1 MNKVAHEQGSHMK
14 SSSQSSLLT
23 QQRFLPYFITQFLGA
38 FNDNIFKNVLLLF
51 VAFASVDTLPISS
64 NLFINLAAGL
74 FILPFFLFSALAGV
88 LADKYEKSW
97 FIRKVKLLEILIMS
111 LGAIGF
117 IYESYGILLLLLFL
131 MGTQSAFFGP
141 VKYALLPQQL
151 EPKELVSGNA
161 LVETGTFLAILI
173 GTLGAGLIASHESAK
188 IVAAVC
194 IVLFAVMGY
203 GASCFIPNAPSN
215 APDMKI
221 KWRPIALTRQTLKIA
236 KKDRPTFQ
244 ALMAISWFW
253 FLGAAYLTQ
262 FPNFTKIHLN
272 GTESAVAFLLALF
285 SVGIAIGSL
294 ACDKLSNHRI
304 EIGIVP
310 MGSFGISLFGLLMA
324 LAVPENL
331 PQFESFN
338 QFVGHSELWPLFAY
352 LLLLGISGG
361 IFIVPLYALM
371 QFRAEPNERAQVIA
385 GLNIYNSL
393 FMVGSAV
400 LGIVCLSLLELNIV
414 ELFILLAAMNTLVV
428 LYLVYQVPIY
438 AFRFF
443 TWVVTHT
450 MYRVKHK
457 NLHHLPEK
465 GGALIIC
472 NHVSYMDALL
482 LSAVCPRL
490 IRFVMEEDYAKLP
503 PIRRFLKRAGVIPIS
518 ATNRRSIRNA
528 FNEVEQALHDGHIV
542 CIFPEGRLTSDGE
555 IGEFMRGMELIIKRS
570 PVPVI
575 PMALK
580 GLWGSYFSR
589 FKGRAC
595 KGLPTRFWT
604 KLEIE
609 AGDAIDPKQASCE
622 VLRQKVIEIRGDFR

>member
-1 MNKVAHEQGSHMK
+1 MNN
-14 SSSQSSLLT
+14 SSQSSLLT
-23 QQRFLPYFITQFLGA
+23 QKRFLPYFITQFLGA

-97 FIRKVKLLEILIMS
+97 FIRKVKLLEVVIMS

-151 EPKELVSGNA
+151 ETKELVSGNA

-173 GTLGAGLIASHESAK
+173 GTLGAGIIASEEGAK
-188 IVAAVC
+188 LIAAVC
-194 IVLFAVMGY
+194 IVSFAVLGY
-203 GASCFIPNAPSN
+203 VSSCFIPQAPSN
-215 APDMKI
+215 APDLKV
-221 KWRPIALTRQTLKIA
+221 KWQPVKLTRATLAIA

-244 ALMAISWFW
+244 ALMSISWFW

-262 FPNFTKIHLN
+262 FPNFTKLHLN
-272 GTESAVAFLLALF
+272 GTESSVAFLLALF

-310 MGSFGISLFGLLMA
+310 MGSLGISIFGLLMA
-324 LAVPENL
+324 ISIPESL
-331 PQFESFN
+331 PDFSSFN
-338 QFVGHSELWPLFAY
+338 QFVTYSELWPLFAY

-361 IFIVPLYALM
+361 IFIVPLYSLM
-371 QFRAEPNERAQVIA
+371 QLRAKPNERAQVIA

-400 LGIVCLSLLELNIV
+400 LGIVCLSVLELSIPQ
-414 ELFILLAAMNTLVV
+414 LFILLAVGNTLVM
-428 LYLVYQVPIY
+428 LYLFYQVPIY

-465 GGALIIC
+465 GGALIVC

-490 IRFVMEEDYAKLP
+490 IRFVMEEDYTKLP

-518 ATNRRSIRNA
+518 ATNRNSIRNA
-528 FNEVEQALHDGHIV
+528 FKEVERALHEGHIV
-542 CIFPEGRLTSDGE
+542 CIFPEGKLTSDGE
-555 IGEFMRGMELIIKRS
+555 VAEFMRGMELIIKRS

-589 FKGRAC
+589 YKGRAC

-609 AGDAIDPKQASCE
+609 AGEPISPKQASCE
-622 VLRQKVIEIRGDFR
+622 TLRQSVSDLRGSLR

>member
-1 MNKVAHEQGSHMK
+1 MNN
-14 SSSQSSLLT
+14 SSQSSLLT
-23 QQRFLPYFITQFLGA
+23 QKRFLPYFITQFLGA

-97 FIRKVKLLEILIMS
+97 FIRKVKLLEVVIMS

-151 EPKELVSGNA
+151 ETKELVSGNA

-173 GTLGAGLIASHESAK
+173 GTLGAGIIASEESAK
-188 IVAAVC
+188 LVAAIC
-194 IVLFAVMGY
+194 IVSFAVLGY
-203 GASCFIPNAPSN
+203 VSSCFIPEAPSN
-215 APDMKI
+215 APDLKVKWQPI
-221 KWRPIALTRQTLKIA
+221 KLTKATLAIA

-244 ALMAISWFW
+244 ALMSISWFW
-253 FLGAAYLTQ
+253 FLGATYLTQ
-262 FPNFTKIHLN
+262 FPNFTKLHLN
-272 GTESAVAFLLALF
+272 GTESSVAFLLALF

-310 MGSFGISLFGLLMA
+310 MGSLGISIFGLLMA
-324 LAVPENL
+324 TSIPESL
-331 PQFESFN
+331 PEFGSFQ
-338 QFVGHSELWPLFAY
+338 QFVTYSELWPLFAY

-361 IFIVPLYALM
+361 IFIVPLYSLM
-371 QFRAEPNERAQVIA
+371 QLRAKPDERAQVIA

-400 LGIVCLSLLELNIV
+400 MGIVCLSVLELSIPQ
-414 ELFILLAAMNTLVV
+414 LFVLLALLNTFVM
-428 LYLVYQVPIY
+428 LYLFYQVPIY

-457 NLHHLPEK
+457 NLHNLPEN
-465 GGALIIC
+465 GGALIVC

-503 PIRRFLKRAGVIPIS
+503 PLRRFLKRAGVIPIS
-518 ATNRRSIRNA
+518 STNRRSIRNA
-528 FNEVEQALHDGHIV
+528 FNEVEQALHEGHIV
-542 CIFPEGRLTSDGE
+542 CIFPEGKLTSDGE
-555 IGEFMRGMELIIKRS
+555 VAEFMRGMELIIRRS

-589 FKGRAC
+589 YKGRAC

-609 AGDAIDPKQASCE
+609 AGEPISPADASCE
-622 VLRQKVIEIRGDFR
+622 TLRQAVADLRGSQR

>member
-1 MNKVAHEQGSHMK
+1 MNN
-14 SSSQSSLLT
+14 SSQSSLLT
-23 QQRFLPYFITQFLGA
+23 QKRFLPYFITQFLGA

-97 FIRKVKLLEILIMS
+97 FIRKVKLLEVVIMS

-151 EPKELVSGNA
+151 ETKELVSGNA

-173 GTLGAGLIASHESAK
+173 GTLGAGIIASEESAK
-188 IVAAVC
+188 LVAAIC
-194 IVLFAVMGY
+194 IVSFAVLGY
-203 GASCFIPNAPSN
+203 VSSCFIPEAPSN
-215 APDMKI
+215 APDLKVKWQPI
-221 KWRPIALTRQTLKIA
+221 KLTKATLAIA

-244 ALMAISWFW
+244 ALMSISWFW
-253 FLGAAYLTQ
+253 FLGATYLTQ
-262 FPNFTKIHLN
+262 FPNFTKLHLN
-272 GTESAVAFLLALF
+272 GTESSVAFLLALF

-310 MGSFGISLFGLLMA
+310 MGSLGISIFGLLMA
-324 LAVPENL
+324 TSIPESL
-331 PQFESFN
+331 PEFSSFQ
-338 QFVGHSELWPLFAY
+338 QFVTYSDLWPLFAY

-361 IFIVPLYALM
+361 IFIVPLYSLM
-371 QFRAEPNERAQVIA
+371 QLRAKPDERAQVIA

-400 LGIVCLSLLELNIV
+400 MGIVCLSVLELSIPQ
-414 ELFILLAAMNTLVV
+414 LFILLALLNTFVM
-428 LYLVYQVPIY
+428 LYLFYQVPIY

-457 NLHHLPEK
+457 NLHNLPEN
-465 GGALIIC
+465 GGALIVC

-503 PIRRFLKRAGVIPIS
+503 PLRRFLKRAGVIPIS
-518 ATNRRSIRNA
+518 STNRRSIRNA
-528 FNEVEQALHDGHIV
+528 FNEVEQALHEGHIV
-542 CIFPEGRLTSDGE
+542 CIFPEGKLTSDGE
-555 IGEFMRGMELIIKRS
+555 VAEFMRGMELIIRRS

-575 PMALK
+575 PVALK

-589 FKGRAC
+589 YKGRAC

-609 AGDAIDPKQASCE
+609 TGEPISPADASCE
-622 VLRQKVIEIRGDFR
+622 TLRQAVADLRGSQR

>member
-1 MNKVAHEQGSHMK
+1 MNN
-14 SSSQSSLLT
+14 SSQSSLLT
-23 QQRFLPYFITQFLGA
+23 QKRFLPYFITQFLGA

-97 FIRKVKLLEILIMS
+97 FIRKVKLLEVVIMS

-151 EPKELVSGNA
+151 ETKELVSGNA

-173 GTLGAGLIASHESAK
+173 GTLGAGIIASEESAK
-188 IVAAVC
+188 LVAAIC
-194 IVLFAVMGY
+194 IVSFAVLGY
-203 GASCFIPNAPSN
+203 VSSCFIPEAPSN
-215 APDMKI
+215 APDLKVKWQPI
-221 KWRPIALTRQTLKIA
+221 KLTKATLAIA

-244 ALMAISWFW
+244 ALMSISWFW
-253 FLGAAYLTQ
+253 FLGATYLTQ
-262 FPNFTKIHLN
+262 FPNFTKLHLN
-272 GTESAVAFLLALF
+272 GTESSVAFLLALF

-310 MGSFGISLFGLLMA
+310 MGSLGISIFGLLMA
-324 LAVPENL
+324 TSIPESL
-331 PQFESFN
+331 PEFGSFQ
-338 QFVGHSELWPLFAY
+338 QFVTYSELWPLFAY

-361 IFIVPLYALM
+361 IFIVPLYSLM
-371 QFRAEPNERAQVIA
+371 QLRAKPDERAQVIA

-400 LGIVCLSLLELNIV
+400 MGIVCLSVLELSIPQ
-414 ELFILLAAMNTLVV
+414 LFVLLALLNTFVM
-428 LYLVYQVPIY
+428 LYLFYQVPIY

-457 NLHHLPEK
+457 NLHNLPEN
-465 GGALIIC
+465 GGALIVC

-503 PIRRFLKRAGVIPIS
+503 PLRRFLKRAGVIPIS
-518 ATNRRSIRNA
+518 STNRRSIRNA
-528 FNEVEQALHDGHIV
+528 FNEVEQALHEGHIV
-542 CIFPEGRLTSDGE
+542 CIFPEGKLTSDGE
-555 IGEFMRGMELIIKRS
+555 VAEFMRGMELIIRRS

-589 FKGRAC
+589 YKGRAC

-609 AGDAIDPKQASCE
+609 TGEPISPADASCE
-622 VLRQKVIEIRGDFR
+622 TLHQAVADLRGSQR

>member
-1 MNKVAHEQGSHMK
+1 MNND
-14 SSSQSSLLT
+14 SQSSLLT
-23 QQRFLPYFITQFLGA
+23 QKRFLPYFITQFLGA

-97 FIRKVKLLEILIMS
+97 FIRKVKLLEVVIMS

-117 IYESYGILLLLLFL
+117 IYESYAILLLLLFL

-151 EPKELVSGNA
+151 KSKELVSGNA

-173 GTLGAGLIASHESAK
+173 GTLGAGIIASEENSK
-188 IVAAVC
+188 LIAAVC
-194 IVLFAVMGY
+194 IVTFAVLGY
-203 GASCFIPNAPSN
+203 LASYFIPEAPSN
-215 APDMKI
+215 APDLKV
-221 KWRPIALTRQTLKIA
+221 KWQPISLTRQTLAIA

-253 FLGAAYLTQ
+253 FLGATYLTQ
-262 FPNFTKIHLN
+262 FPNFTKVYLN

-310 MGSFGISLFGLLMA
+310 MGSLGISIFGFLMA
-324 LAVPENL
+324 VSIPEAL
-331 PQFESFN
+331 PDFDSFKS
-338 QFVGHSELWPLFAY
+338 FVSYSELWPLFTY
-352 LLLLGISGG
+352 LLLLGMSGG
-361 IFIVPLYALM
+361 IFIVPLYSLM
-371 QFRAEPNERAQVIA
+371 QFRAKPTERAQVIA

-400 LGIVCLSLLELNIV
+400 LGIVFLSVLQLSIPQ
-414 ELFILLAAMNTLVV
+414 LFALLAVFNTLVMFA
-428 LYLVYQVPIY
+428 LFYQVPIY

-457 NLHHLPEK
+457 NLHNLPEK
-465 GGALIIC
+465 GGALIVC

-503 PIRRFLKRAGVIPIS
+503 PLRRFLKRAGVIPIS
-518 ATNRRSIRNA
+518 ATNRSSIRNA
-528 FNEVEQALHDGHIV
+528 FKEVERALHEGHIV
-542 CIFPEGRLTSDGE
+542 CIFPEGKLTSDGE
-555 IGEFMRGMELIIKRS
+555 VAEFMRGMELIIRRS

-589 FKGRAC
+589 FKGSAC
-595 KGLPTRFWT
+595 KGLPNRFWT
-604 KLEIE
+604 KIEIE
-609 AGDAIDPKQASCE
+609 AGRPILPKDTSCE
-622 VLRQKVIEIRGDFR
+622 TLRQSVAELRGPLR

>member
-1 MNKVAHEQGSHMK
+1 MNN
-14 SSSQSSLLT
+14 SSQSSLLT
-23 QQRFLPYFITQFLGA
+23 QKRFLPYFITQFLGA

-97 FIRKVKLLEILIMS
+97 FIRKVKLLEVVIMS

-151 EPKELVSGNA
+151 ETKELVSGNA

-173 GTLGAGLIASHESAK
+173 GTLGAGIIASEESAK
-188 IVAAVC
+188 LVAAIC
-194 IVLFAVMGY
+194 IVSFAVLGY
-203 GASCFIPNAPSN
+203 VSSCFIPEAPSN
-215 APDMKI
+215 APDLKVKWQPI
-221 KWRPIALTRQTLKIA
+221 KLTKATLAIA

-244 ALMAISWFW
+244 ALMSISWFW
-253 FLGAAYLTQ
+253 FLGATYLTQ
-262 FPNFTKIHLN
+262 FPNFTKLHLN
-272 GTESAVAFLLALF
+272 GTESSVAFLLALF

-310 MGSFGISLFGLLMA
+310 MGSLGISIFGLLMA
-324 LAVPENL
+324 TSIPESL
-331 PQFESFN
+331 PEFGSFQ
-338 QFVGHSELWPLFAY
+338 QFVTYSELWPLFAY

-361 IFIVPLYALM
+361 IFIVPLYSLM
-371 QFRAEPNERAQVIA
+371 QLRAKPDERAQVIA

-400 LGIVCLSLLELNIV
+400 MGIVCLSVLELSIPH
-414 ELFILLAAMNTLVV
+414 LFVLLALLNTFVM
-428 LYLVYQVPIY
+428 LYLFYQVPIY

-457 NLHHLPEK
+457 NLHNLPEN
-465 GGALIIC
+465 GGALIVC

-503 PIRRFLKRAGVIPIS
+503 PLRRFLKRAGVIPIS
-518 ATNRRSIRNA
+518 STNRRSIRNA
-528 FNEVEQALHDGHIV
+528 FNEVEQALHEGHIV
-542 CIFPEGRLTSDGE
+542 CIFPEGKLTSDGE
-555 IGEFMRGMELIIKRS
+555 VAEFMRGMELIIRRS

-589 FKGRAC
+589 YKGRAC

-609 AGDAIDPKQASCE
+609 AGEPISPTDASCE
-622 VLRQKVIEIRGDFR
+622 TLRQAVADLRGSQR

>member
-1 MNKVAHEQGSHMK
+1 MNND
-14 SSSQSSLLT
+14 SQSSLLT
-23 QQRFLPYFITQFLGA
+23 QKRFLPYFITQFLGA

-97 FIRKVKLLEILIMS
+97 FIRKVKLLEVVIMS

-117 IYESYGILLLLLFL
+117 IYESYAILLLLLFL

-151 EPKELVSGNA
+151 ESKELVSGNA

-173 GTLGAGLIASHESAK
+173 GTLGAGIIASEENSK
-188 IVAAVC
+188 LIAAVC
-194 IVLFAVMGY
+194 IVTFAGLGY
-203 GASCFIPNAPSN
+203 LASYFIPEAPSN
-215 APDMKI
+215 APDLKV
-221 KWRPIALTRQTLKIA
+221 KWQPITLTRQTLAIA

-253 FLGAAYLTQ
+253 FLGATYLTQ
-262 FPNFTKIHLN
+262 FPNFTKVYLN

-310 MGSFGISLFGLLMA
+310 MGSLGISIFGFLMA
-324 LAVPENL
+324 VSIPDAL
-331 PQFESFN
+331 PDFDSFKS
-338 QFVGHSELWPLFAY
+338 FVSYSELWPLFAY
-352 LLLLGISGG
+352 LLLLGMSGG
-361 IFIVPLYALM
+361 IFIVPLYSLM
-371 QFRAEPNERAQVIA
+371 QFRAKPTERAQVIA

-400 LGIVCLSLLELNIV
+400 LGIVFLSVLQLSIPQ
-414 ELFILLAAMNTLVV
+414 LFALLAVFNTLVMFA
-428 LYLVYQVPIY
+428 LFYQVPIY

-457 NLHHLPEK
+457 NLHNLPEK
-465 GGALIIC
+465 GGALIVC

-503 PIRRFLKRAGVIPIS
+503 PLRRFLKRAGVIPIS
-518 ATNRRSIRNA
+518 ATNRSSIRNA
-528 FNEVEQALHDGHIV
+528 FKEVERALHEGHIV
-542 CIFPEGRLTSDGE
+542 CIFPEGKLTSDGE
-555 IGEFMRGMELIIKRS
+555 VAEFMRGMELIIRRS

-589 FKGRAC
+589 FKGSAC
-595 KGLPTRFWT
+595 KGLPNRFWT
-604 KLEIE
+604 KIEIE
-609 AGDAIDPKQASCE
+609 AGRPILPKDTSCE
-622 VLRQKVIEIRGDFR
+622 TLRQSVAELRGPLR

>member
-1 MNKVAHEQGSHMK
+1 MNND
-14 SSSQSSLLT
+14 SQSSLLT
-23 QQRFLPYFITQFLGA
+23 QKRFLPYFITQFLGA

-97 FIRKVKLLEILIMS
+97 FIRKVKLLEVVIMS

-117 IYESYGILLLLLFL
+117 IYESYAILLLLLFL

-151 EPKELVSGNA
+151 ESKELVSGNA

-173 GTLGAGLIASHESAK
+173 GTLGAGIIASEENSK
-188 IVAAVC
+188 LIAAVC
-194 IVLFAVMGY
+194 IVTFAVLGY
-203 GASCFIPNAPSN
+203 LASYFIPEAPSN
-215 APDMKI
+215 APDLKV
-221 KWRPIALTRQTLKIA
+221 KWQPITLTRQTLAIA

-253 FLGAAYLTQ
+253 FLGATYLTQ
-262 FPNFTKIHLN
+262 FPNFTKVYLN

-310 MGSFGISLFGLLMA
+310 MGSLGISIFGFLMA
-324 LAVPENL
+324 VSIPEAL
-331 PQFESFN
+331 PDFDSFKS
-338 QFVGHSELWPLFAY
+338 FVSYSDLWPLFAY
-352 LLLLGISGG
+352 LLLLGMSGG
-361 IFIVPLYALM
+361 IFIVPLYSLM
-371 QFRAEPNERAQVIA
+371 QFRAKPTERAQVIA

-400 LGIVCLSLLELNIV
+400 LGIVFLSVLQLSIPQ
-414 ELFILLAAMNTLVV
+414 LFALLAVFNTLVMFA
-428 LYLVYQVPIY
+428 LFYQVPIY

-457 NLHHLPEK
+457 NLHNLPEK
-465 GGALIIC
+465 GGALIVC

-503 PIRRFLKRAGVIPIS
+503 PLRRFLKRAGVIPIS
-518 ATNRRSIRNA
+518 ATNRSSIRNA
-528 FNEVEQALHDGHIV
+528 FKEVERALHEGHIV
-542 CIFPEGRLTSDGE
+542 CIFPEGKLTSDGE
-555 IGEFMRGMELIIKRS
+555 VAEFMRGMELIIRRS

-589 FKGRAC
+589 FKGSAC
-595 KGLPTRFWT
+595 KGLPNRFWT
-604 KLEIE
+604 KIEIE
-609 AGDAIDPKQASCE
+609 AGRPILPKDTSCE
-622 VLRQKVIEIRGDFR
+622 TLRQSVAELRGPLR